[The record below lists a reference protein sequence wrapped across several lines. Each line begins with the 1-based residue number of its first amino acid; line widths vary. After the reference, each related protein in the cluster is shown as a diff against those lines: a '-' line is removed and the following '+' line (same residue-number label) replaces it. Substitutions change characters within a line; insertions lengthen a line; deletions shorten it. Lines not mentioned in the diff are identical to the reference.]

1 MAGTMLVERHRT
13 PELLEAFRARVIR
26 PVMISARASLERGQ
40 DRGEV
45 RADAD
50 LDVALEA
57 LAGQSTRAYSADTRS
72 TRAGSIA
79 LSPPCSMASPS

>member
-1 MAGTMLVERHRT
+1 MLVERHRT
-13 PELLEAFRARVIR
+13 PELLEAFRERVIR

-45 RADAD
+45 RADED

-57 LAGQSTRAYSADTRS
+57 LVGQLYARVLCGHPFDE
-72 TRAGSIA
+72 G
-79 LSPPCSMASPS
+79 